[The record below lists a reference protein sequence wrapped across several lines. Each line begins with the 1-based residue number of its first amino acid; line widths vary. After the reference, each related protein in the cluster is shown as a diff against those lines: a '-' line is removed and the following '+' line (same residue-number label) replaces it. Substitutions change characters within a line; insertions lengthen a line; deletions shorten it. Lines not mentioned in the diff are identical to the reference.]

1 MSEWTPEEREAA
13 GQRLREGRERAAAA
27 KAANPLLGRL
37 ADPAGVVASVEPA
50 GLDVAAPGKWQMKVR
65 LHLETLNPTEADAWM
80 SDLRLIVAMAGR
92 VVRDEVYKRVTN
104 RCFVCEK
111 PFREGRPA
119 CEAGYYDADRE
130 FIKVYSCDQSEF
142 PKLLEMVKGKE
153 DAIAAAEERA
163 EKAARQAA
171 KDARSRVMRA

>member
-1 MSEWTPEEREAA
+1 MSDYTPEEREAI
-13 GQRLREGRERAAAA
+13 GQRLKEGRERAAAA
-27 KAANPLLGRL
+27 KAANPLMALD
-37 ADPAGVVASVEPA
+37 ATTPVERV
-50 GLDVAAPGKWQMKVR
+50 GLDVAAPREWQMKVR
-65 LHLETLNPTEADAWM
+65 LHLETLSPADADSWM

-92 VVRDEVYKRVTN
+92 VVRDETYKRVTN
-104 RCFVCEK
+104 RCFVCDK

-142 PKLLEMVKGKE
+142 PKLLEMVKAKE
-153 DAIAAAEERA
+153 DAIAAADERA

-171 KDARSRVMRA
+171 KDARSRVIRA